1 MLCVSAVYEFNRLI
15 HSFIYNMHKHHRNIL
30 LFQILSILGYNTILV
45 FSAIEDLPVGGRAI
59 GMGSAYVAVA
69 LGPES
74 VFFNPAG
81 LSQARGPALTLFIS
95 HPYGLRELTHETLS
109 TVLPTRYG
117 SFGLSLQ
124 TFGHTL
130 YRENTLAI
138 GWGNPYRGKVHYG
151 ILIRAFQLQIQ
162 KYGSDAVLTLDF
174 GCLLRLTDKITWGVA
189 VTNLNRGR
197 IGQQKD
203 PLPQITRTGI
213 SYTPLPGLLLSTE
226 IDKDPRFPVELKGG
240 VEICPF
246 SPLSLRCGFGREP
259 SYFAAGIGLAWG
271 IFRCDYGFTSHPVLG
286 ASHQGSISI
295 DLNPPRR
302 KAFQPIH

>member
-1 MLCVSAVYEFNRLI
+1 
-15 HSFIYNMHKHHRNIL
+15 MHKHRRNIIF
-30 LFQILSILGYNTILV
+30 FQIFSILGYPTILV
-45 FSAIEDLPVGGRAI
+45 SSVVEDLPVGGRAI

-109 TVLPTRYG
+109 AVVPTRYG

-138 GWGNPYRGKVHYG
+138 GWGNPYREKVHYG
-151 ILIRAFQLQIQ
+151 ILIRALQLQIQ
-162 KYGSDAVLTLDF
+162 KYGSDAVLTLDI
-174 GCLLRLTDKITWGVA
+174 GCLLRLTDKITCGIA
-189 VTNLNRGR
+189 ATNLNRGG
-197 IGQQKD
+197 IGRQNES
-203 PLPQITRTGI
+203 LPQITRIGI
-213 SYTPLPGLLLSTE
+213 SYTPCPGLLFSAE
-226 IDKDPRFPVELKGG
+226 IDKDPRFPAELKGG
-240 VEICPF
+240 VEIR
-246 SPLSLRCGFGREP
+246 PLSNLSFRCGFGREP
-259 SYFAAGIGLAWG
+259 SYVAAGIGLAWD
-271 IFRCDYGFTSHPVLG
+271 IFLCDYGFTSHPVLG
-286 ASHQGSISI
+286 ATHQGSISI